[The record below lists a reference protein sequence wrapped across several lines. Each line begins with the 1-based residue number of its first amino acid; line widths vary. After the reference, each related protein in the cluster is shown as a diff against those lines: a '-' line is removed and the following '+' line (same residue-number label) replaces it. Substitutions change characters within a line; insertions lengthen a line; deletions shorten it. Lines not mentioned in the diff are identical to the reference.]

1 MCKKSRGKLR
11 VKIEDIILDFIEG
24 EKTLEETENRM
35 ENLIKSEVIK
45 AVKSYEGK
53 KV

>member
-24 EKTLEETENRM
+24 EKTFEETESRI
-35 ENLIKSEVIK
+35 ENLIISEIIK
-45 AVKSYEGK
+45 AVKCNEGK
-53 KV
+53 KA

>member
-1 MCKKSRGKLR
+1 MCKPCEKRR

-24 EKTLEETENRM
+24 EKTLEETEKRI
-35 ENLIKSEVIK
+35 ENLIISEVIK

-53 KV
+53 KA